1 MVLSEAAVSGHK
13 RRGVAVAGISRIC
26 YGTGVLL
33 LLFTLSFAGEQ
44 PEQLRCKIIDIKG
57 AVQLWSKTSSA
68 MGTLKRSDDLSSGK
82 TLILKDDASL
92 HLTFEPLIDLFI
104 EKSTIIGFDNLLV
117 ERTGGVIRMHCTME
131 KGTFFLKAPSQ
142 AGHTLLF
149 TLRTPAATID
159 VSTVEISITVSDDG
173 TTVAEVRHG
182 SAKVLPLES
191 ALKTVLN
198 SGSRGEIKRSKPQV
212 MLSGIGDSTAVLHKK
227 HQKQPSIA
235 ILSVKS
241 KDKSEENLEHIS
253 NSVASAFEKSTSAKV
268 LFLDDVKKLLHAEGV
283 DRLLDCFT
291 DSCISRI
298 GAQAGVDIVIVG
310 NLGQLGTTHILDLKM
325 VDVLRDKLLKRTS
338 ISVTDDLG
346 LILKEIPG
354 AIGKL
359 VETDL
364 VLTSVVESPATAEP
378 ASTPALY
385 QEKIVWIF
393 PGGFVMGS
401 NCKSGEVDELPAHKV
416 KLNGFFIDRFEVT
429 RDEFEKVMG
438 YNPSS
443 AKGCS
448 NCPVT
453 DVTWQEASDYCTK
466 VGKRLPTEAQWE
478 YACRAGSTTPF
489 YTGMTITG
497 DQANFNAQ
505 KPFGGS
511 PLGPFKGKIVP
522 VGSFPHNSWN
532 LHDMYGNAAEWCAD
546 WYDIAYYGNSLE
558 TNPPGPKTGKLKVVR
573 GGGWS
578 SDGNG
583 LRSSNRMAYNPE
595 LRLNTIGFRCV
606 QPDEP
611 DVPKKK

>member
-1 MVLSEAAVSGHK
+1 MKGISGIRYSAGIMLLFVLSA
-13 RRGVAVAGISRIC
+13 
-26 YGTGVLL
+26 
-33 LLFTLSFAGEQ
+33 AGEQ
-44 PEQLRCKIIDIKG
+44 PEALRCKIIDKKG
-57 AVQLWSKTSSA
+57 AMQLWSKTAST
-68 MGTLKRSDDLSSGK
+68 MGALERSDDLSSGK

-92 HLTFEPLIDLFI
+92 HLMFEPFIDLFL
-104 EKSTIIGFDNLLV
+104 EKSAVVAFDNILI
-117 ERTGGVIRMHCTME
+117 ERAGGVIRMHCTMG
-131 KGTFFLKAPSQ
+131 KGSLFLKAPPQ
-142 AGHTLLF
+142 AGYTLLF
-149 TLRTPAATID
+149 TLSTPAATID
-159 VSTVEISITVSDDG
+159 VSMAEILISVGDDG

-198 SGSRGEIKRSKPQV
+198 SGSRGEIKRNTPQV
-212 MLSGIGDSTAVLHKK
+212 LLSGIGDSTAVLSKK
-227 HQKQPSIA
+227 PHKQPSIA

-241 KDKSEENLEHIS
+241 KDKSEGNLEHIS
-253 NSVASAFEKSTSAKV
+253 NSVATAFEKSTRAKV
-268 LFLDDVKKLLHAEGV
+268 LFLDDVKKLLHTEGV

-298 GAQAGVDIVIVG
+298 GARAGVDIVIVG

-338 ISVTDDLG
+338 VSVTEDLG

-354 AIGKL
+354 AIEKL
-359 VETDL
+359 VEKDS

-378 ASTPALY
+378 DSALQGY

-393 PGGFVMGS
+393 PGSFVMGS
-401 NCKSGEVDELPAHKV
+401 SHTSGEVDELPSHKV
-416 KLNGFFIDRFEVT
+416 KLGGFFIDRFEVT
-429 RDEFEKVMG
+429 REEFEKVMG

-443 AKGCS
+443 AKGCGT
-448 NCPVT
+448 CPVT
-453 DVTWQEASDYCTK
+453 DVTWREASGYCTK

-478 YACRAGSTTPF
+478 YACRAGSVTPF
-489 YTGMTITG
+489 YTGATITG
-497 DQANFNAQ
+497 DQANFNAR

-511 PLGPFKGKIVP
+511 PVGLFRGKAVP
-522 VGSFPHNSWN
+522 VGSFPPNGWN

-546 WYDIAYYGNSLE
+546 WYDVAYYGNTPE
-558 TNPPGPKTGKLKVVR
+558 EDPRGPKTGKLKVVR

-606 QPDEP
+606 TPDKP
-611 DVPKKK
+611 TVPKKK